1 MNTLLSVGHRAGTT
15 ALSAA
20 RADAAAWGT
29 AIESATRTVV
39 AVAVAVYVAGLHAGE
54 LIHAANDQ
62 LAAAY
67 RCLLVGAH
75 RAEAAAEQA
84 VEQVV
89 ATWQE
94 LPLACLS
101 VVALRTRA
109 RELGIRSAGGRRIA
123 QARRADLLLALGA

>member
-1 MNTLLSVGHRAGTT
+1 MTPFQQSLQAARQFAIADWAP
-15 ALSAA
+15 ALQSAA
-20 RADAAAWGT
+20 KRCAAVLVAIYCLGEALGRWVHQLNAD
-29 AIESATRTVV
+29 
-39 AVAVAVYVAGLHAGE
+39 
-54 LIHAANDQ
+54 

-75 RAEAAAEQA
+75 RAEAAAEQ
-84 VEQVV
+84 VIEQAV

-109 RELGIRSAGGRRIA
+109 RELGIRTAGGRRIA
-123 QARRADLLLALGA
+123 QARRDDLLLALGAG

>member
-1 MNTLLSVGHRAGTT
+1 MHPILLSAGQRAGTT

-29 AIESATRTVV
+29 AIESATCTVV
-39 AVAVAVYVAGLHAGE
+39 AVSVACFVAGEALGRWVHQLNA
-54 LIHAANDQ
+54 D

-75 RAEAAAEQA
+75 HAEAAAEQV

-89 ATWQE
+89 TWAG
-94 LPLACLS
+94 LPLACFS
-101 VVALRTRA
+101 VVELRSRA
-109 RELGIRSAGGRRIA
+109 RELGIRTAGGRRIA